1 MFTKTIVD
9 PSHKPQDGLFCN
21 VIVRD
26 PVNETTYIYD
36 SNGIWSPG
44 TAGPRGPQGL
54 QGPIGERGEKGEK
67 GETGPQGLQGLQGPA
82 GPCGDVVDIE
92 DGFIEFTGN
101 TFIDLSSLY
110 EQEAGYSAKNK
121 DRDKLKAIVSFN
133 SYNML
138 NRASSTG
145 EERLF
150 GADPENFPF
159 NDWLDVG
166 YFKDDNKFIY
176 QDQLTPTGVEGFRIK
191 MPGVYIIELRYGL
204 LSNEYMELHVL
215 LCQDSDIL
223 DYIKNEPW
231 KVFVMPLSDKPSHLG
246 VGKVEGHLGSNT
258 QLALRDFV
266 DKKRGF
272 NGKIFER
279 KLIGG
284 HEVYSR
290 FLLFAADIDDVF
302 AAIVYLR
309 VELMNK
315 QQDHDSSNYYNIL
328 NYPPVYRNIAH
339 RTKMRIAKI
348 A

>member
-44 TAGPRGPQGL
+44 TAGPRGPQGP
-54 QGPIGERGEKGEK
+54 Q
-67 GETGPQGLQGLQGPA
+67 GPQGPVGPK
-82 GPCGDVVDIE
+82 GDVVDIE

-101 TFIDLSSLY
+101 TFIDLSSLH

-121 DRDKLKAIVSFN
+121 DRDKLKAIVSFG

-138 NRASSTG
+138 NRASITG
-145 EERLF
+145 EKRLF
-150 GADPENFPF
+150 GADPKNFPF

-166 YFKDDNKFIY
+166 YFRDDNKFIY
-176 QDQLTPTGVEGFRIK
+176 QDQLTPTGGEGFRIK
-191 MPGVYIIELRYGL
+191 TPGVYIIELRYEL
-204 LSNEYMELHVL
+204 LSNEYMELHVS
-215 LCQDSDIL
+215 LCQDRDIL
-223 DYIKNEPW
+223 DYTKNDPW

-266 DKKRGF
+266 DKERGF
-272 NGKIFER
+272 NGKIFKR
-279 KLIGG
+279 KLIDE

-290 FLLFAADIDDVF
+290 FLLFAADIDDDL
-302 AAIVYLR
+302 AAIVHLR

-328 NYPPVYRNIAH
+328 NYPSVYRNIAH